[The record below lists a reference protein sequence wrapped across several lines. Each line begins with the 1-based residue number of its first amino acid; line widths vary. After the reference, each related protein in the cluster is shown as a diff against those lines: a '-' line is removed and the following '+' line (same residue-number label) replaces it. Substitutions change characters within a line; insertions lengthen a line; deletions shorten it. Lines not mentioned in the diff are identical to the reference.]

1 MESHPRS
8 AGRVNADAY
17 VHRRLAGASH
27 KSARPPN
34 VSLLNSLNHPPLSQS
49 QQPPHI
55 SSTAQP
61 SSSKT
66 PQLATF
72 NKPRLR
78 SFHRNLPKV
87 SSPCAG
93 LYFYHISLCRN
104 DNWLFMCYADMRLV
118 SHACVFV
125 IQRL

>member
-8 AGRVNADAY
+8 GVRVNADAHI
-17 VHRRLAGASH
+17 HRRLAGASH

-78 SFHRNLPKV
+78 SSHRNLPKV
-87 SSPCAG
+87 STPC
-93 LYFYHISLCRN
+93 YFVCVRFCYLLCRHAIRVILATLSVFWMIN
-104 DNWLFMCYADMRLV
+104 LAFNILV
-118 SHACVFV
+118 
-125 IQRL
+125 R